1 MRVSI
6 ACLDCAADKAAG
18 RPAKSCLNHCQRE
31 GVGPG
36 AVRHVRMRTAA
47 RSDDVRCLD
56 RCAQRPGFRLGCGAG
71 WVQPVG
77 AACGAAREGGRRG
90 PRRAGCA
97 LSSHTFIVRARIG
110 QLIRLRR
117 GVGVRFNINKLF

>member
-1 MRVSI
+1 MRGSI

-31 GVGPG
+31 GVAPG

-56 RCAQRPGFRLGCGAG
+56 RCAQRPGFVWGAVRSG
-71 WVQPVG
+71 SWNTPVG
-77 AACGAAREGGRRG
+77 AACGATREGGRRG
-90 PRRAGCA
+90 
-97 LSSHTFIVRARIG
+97 SSRSQARG
-110 QLIRLRR
+110 GR
-117 GVGVRFNINKLF
+117 GVRIA

>member
-1 MRVSI
+1 VRGSI

-31 GVGPG
+31 GVAPG

-56 RCAQRPGFRLGCGAG
+56 RCAQRPGFRLGCGAV
-71 WVQPVG
+71 WVLEY
-77 AACGAAREGGRRG
+77 ACGCGVRRDARGRSPRLVAVPG
-90 PRRAGCA
+90 ARRAGCA
-97 LSSHTFIVRARIG
+97 NSVVTL
-110 QLIRLRR
+110 
-117 GVGVRFNINKLF
+117 